1 MAAPFPR
8 KTEKECKTGFDKWI
22 YVLTHME
29 ALTRMPFTAQKKIFE
44 KLAEYADKHHLNA
57 KEHEQYENS
66 LWIARDNLAC
76 MEAAEQEAKER
87 GFSQGLAE
95 GMEKGMEKGIAK
107 NKIAT
112 AKRLLAMGLT
122 PEQVAQG
129 SELPLDEVLKLSQ
142 GD

>member
-1 MAAPFPR
+1 
-8 KTEKECKTGFDKWI
+8 
-22 YVLTHME
+22 ME